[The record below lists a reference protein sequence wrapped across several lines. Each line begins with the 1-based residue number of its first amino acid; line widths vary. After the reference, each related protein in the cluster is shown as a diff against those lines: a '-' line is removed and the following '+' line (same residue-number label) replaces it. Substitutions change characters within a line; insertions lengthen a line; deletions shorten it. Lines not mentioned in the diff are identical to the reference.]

1 MVLGEP
7 GPADDREEGT
17 SFQKS
22 LTPTSKDK
30 ERKKK
35 KKKDKE
41 RFSVYEA
48 QDLDAQHQTLGCA
61 WAYFRGKQTSLFTV
75 AAGFSYFLEQTP
87 TIIYCFQ
94 FTQIPP
100 ENIEFE
106 GHRKQKQLDKNHYEA
121 ENSIINVILH
131 LSRKHR

>member
-1 MVLGEP
+1 MALGEP
-7 GPADDREEGT
+7 GPADDRDEST
-17 SFQKS
+17 FFQKS
-22 LTPTSKDK
+22 LTPTS
-30 ERKKK
+30 
-35 KKKDKE
+35 KDKE

-48 QDLDAQHQTLGCA
+48 QDLDVQHQTLGCA
-61 WAYFRGKQTSLFTV
+61 WTYFRGKQTSLFIV

-131 LSRKHR
+131 LSRKYR

>member
-1 MVLGEP
+1 MALGEP
-7 GPADDREEGT
+7 GPADDRDEST
-17 SFQKS
+17 FFQKS
-22 LTPTSKDK
+22 LTPTS
-30 ERKKK
+30 
-35 KKKDKE
+35 KDKE

-48 QDLDAQHQTLGCA
+48 QDLDVQHQTLGCA
-61 WAYFRGKQTSLFTV
+61 WTYFRGKQTSLFIV

-131 LSRKHR
+131 L